1 MIQREVQVTNRSV
14 VRRRLIGASAL
25 VLAGLLGAQGTA
37 LGQAKEPF
45 TFGVALPTTG
55 PAAPFGLDQVQA
67 LEWAIADINASG
79 GAAGRPLR
87 AVILDSQGRPQ
98 VGIDVVTRLV
108 SVEKVPLVIT
118 AFSSV
123 VAAVAPITNRGN
135 VLTLVIGANSPR
147 IASMGDYVY
156 TTYPLADVDLTLL
169 AKYAKE
175 ELKKAT
181 AAVLY
186 INDEA
191 GVYGSR
197 VFRETFEKL
206 GGRVVAYESYE
217 PNATDYTGAILKI
230 RAANPDIVHLQG
242 NAGDSPQ
249 AIAQLRQ
256 LGVKVAITSY
266 TAAYNPQMVKQLGT
280 QADGLIV
287 ASLAPGAADLPAVA
301 AYVER
306 WKKQKG
312 REPNNIPV
320 TQYVHDG
327 AYIIKA
333 LVEHL
338 DKTNTPLTGQNLRK
352 ALLEVKTFNLPLTGD
367 VTINE
372 NHTVLKPVYLLEVKG
387 GAFVPIRSYR

>member
-1 MIQREVQVTNRSV
+1 
-14 VRRRLIGASAL
+14 
-25 VLAGLLGAQGTA
+25 
-37 LGQAKEPF
+37 
-45 TFGVALPTTG
+45 
-55 PAAPFGLDQVQA
+55 
-67 LEWAIADINASG
+67 
-79 GAAGRPLR
+79 
-87 AVILDSQGRPQ
+87 
-98 VGIDVVTRLV
+98 
-108 SVEKVPLVIT
+108 
-118 AFSSV
+118 
-123 VAAVAPITNRGN
+123 
-135 VLTLVIGANSPR
+135 
-147 IASMGDYVY
+147 
-156 TTYPLADVDLTLL
+156 
-169 AKYAKE
+169 
-175 ELKKAT
+175 
-181 AAVLY
+181 
-186 INDEA
+186 
-191 GVYGSR
+191 
-197 VFRETFEKL
+197 
-206 GGRVVAYESYE
+206 
-217 PNATDYTGAILKI
+217 
-230 RAANPDIVHLQG
+230 
-242 NAGDSPQ
+242 
-249 AIAQLRQ
+249 
-256 LGVKVAITSY
+256 
-266 TAAYNPQMVKQLGT
+266 MVKQLGT

>member
-1 MIQREVQVTNRSV
+1 MTTRNVL
-14 VRRRLIGASAL
+14 RRRLIGAS
-25 VLAGLLGAQGTA
+25 VLLLSAMAGVGGPVFAQG
-37 LGQAKEPF
+37 KETF
-45 TFGVALPTTG
+45 AFGVALPTTG
-55 PAAPFGLDQVQA
+55 PAAPFGLDQIQA

-79 GAAGRPLR
+79 GAAGRKLK
-87 AVILDSQGRPQ
+87 AVVLDSQGKPQ
-98 VGIDVVTRLV
+98 VGVDVVTRLI
-108 SVEKVPLVIT
+108 SVENVPLVIT

-123 VAAVAPITNRGN
+123 VAAVAPIVNRGE

-147 IASMGDYVY
+147 IASMGNYVY
-156 TTYPLADVDLTLL
+156 TTYPLADVDVTLL
-169 AKYAKE
+169 AKYARQ
-175 ELKKAT
+175 ELKKAN

-197 VFRETFEKL
+197 VFRDNFEKL

-217 PNATDYTGAILKI
+217 PNATDYTGAVLKI

-256 LGVKVAITSY
+256 LGVRVPITSY
-266 TAAYNPQMVKQLGT
+266 TAAYNPQMVKQLGS

-287 ASLAPGAADLPAVA
+287 ASLAPGVGDLSAVA

-312 REPNNIPV
+312 REPNNVPV

-338 DKTNTPLTGQNLRK
+338 DRSNTPLTGENLRK
-352 ALLEVKTFNLPLTGD
+352 ALLQVKSFTLPLTGE

-372 NHTVLKPVYLLEVKG
+372 NHTVVKPVYLLEVKG
-387 GAFVPIRSYR
+387 GKFVPIQAYR

>member
-1 MIQREVQVTNRSV
+1 MTTRSAL
-14 VRRRLIGASAL
+14 RRRLIGAS
-25 VLAGLLGAQGTA
+25 VLLLSAMAGVNAPVFAQS
-37 LGQAKEPF
+37 KETF

-55 PAAPFGLDQVQA
+55 PAAPFGLDQIQA

-79 GAAGRPLR
+79 GAAGRKLR
-87 AVILDSQGRPQ
+87 AVVLDSQGRPQ
-98 VGIDVVTRLV
+98 VGVDVVTRLI
-108 SVEKVPLVIT
+108 SVENVPLVIT

-123 VAAVAPITNRGN
+123 VAAVAPIVNRGN

-156 TTYPLADVDLTLL
+156 TTYPLADVDVTLL
-169 AKYAKE
+169 AKYARQ
-175 ELKKAT
+175 ELKKAN

-197 VFRETFEKL
+197 VFRENFEKL
-206 GGRVVAYESYE
+206 GGRIAAYESYE
-217 PNATDYTGAILKI
+217 PNATDYTGAVLKI
-230 RAANPDIVHLQG
+230 RAASPDIVHLQG

-256 LGVKVAITSY
+256 LGVRVPITSY
-266 TAAYNPQMVKQLGT
+266 TAAYNPQMVKQLGS

-287 ASLAPGAADLPAVA
+287 ASLAPGVADLPAVS

-312 REPNNIPV
+312 REPNNVPV

-338 DKTNTPLTGQNLRK
+338 DRSNTPLTGENLRK
-352 ALLEVKTFNLPLTGD
+352 ALLQVKSFTLPLTGE

-372 NHTVLKPVYLLEVKG
+372 NHTVVKPVYLLEVKG
-387 GAFVPIRSYR
+387 GKFVPVRAYQ

>member
-1 MIQREVQVTNRSV
+1 MTTRSA
-14 VRRRLIGASAL
+14 VRRRLIGAAVLTLSAM
-25 VLAGLLGAQGTA
+25 AGVNGPVF
-37 LGQAKEPF
+37 GQAKETF

-67 LEWAIADINASG
+67 LEWAIADINAAG
-79 GAAGRPLR
+79 GAGGRKLR
-87 AVILDSQGRPQ
+87 AVVLDSQARPQ
-98 VGIDVVTRLV
+98 VGIDVVTRLI
-108 SVEKVPLVIT
+108 SVEQVPLVIT
-118 AFSSV
+118 AFSPV
-123 VAAVAPITNRGN
+123 VAAVAPIVNRGT

-169 AKYAKE
+169 AKYARE
-175 ELKKAT
+175 ELKKAN

-197 VFRETFEKL
+197 VFRDNFEKL
-206 GGRVVAYESYE
+206 GGRIAAYESYE
-217 PNATDYTGAILKI
+217 PNATDYTGAVLKI

-256 LGVKVAITSY
+256 LGVRVPITSY
-266 TAAYNPQMVKQLGT
+266 TAAYNPQMVKQLGA

-287 ASLAPGAADLPAVA
+287 ASLAPGVADLPAVA

-306 WKKQKG
+306 WKKEKG
-312 REPNNIPV
+312 REPNNVPV

-338 DKTNTPLTGQNLRK
+338 DRTNTPLTGANLRK
-352 ALLEVKTFNLPLTGD
+352 ALLEVKSFTLPLTGD

-387 GAFVPIRSYR
+387 GAFVPVRVYR

>member
-1 MIQREVQVTNRSV
+1 MTSRISAG
-14 VRRRLIGASAL
+14 RRLISAAIL
-25 VLAGLLGAQGTA
+25 LLCAVAGVNGLALAQTR
-37 LGQAKEPF
+37 EPF
-45 TFGVALPTTG
+45 TLGVALPTTG

-67 LEWAIADINASG
+67 LEWAIADINARG
-79 GAAGRPLR
+79 GAGGRKLN
-87 AVILDSQGRPQ
+87 AVILDTQARPQ

-108 SVEKVPLVIT
+108 SVEKTPIVIT

-123 VAAVAPITNRGN
+123 VAAVAPVVNRSK
-135 VLTLVIGANSPR
+135 VLTFVIGANSPR

-156 TTYPLADVDLTLL
+156 TTYPLADVDVTLL
-169 AKYAKE
+169 AKYARE
-175 ELKKAT
+175 ELKKT
-181 AAVLY
+181 RAAVLY
-186 INDEA
+186 LNDES
-191 GVYGSR
+191 GVYGAR
-197 VFRETFEKL
+197 VFREAFEKL
-206 GGRVVAYESYE
+206 GGQIAASESYE
-217 PNATDYTGAILKI
+217 PNSTDYTGAILKI
-230 RAANPDIVHLQG
+230 RAANPEIVHLQG

-256 LGVKVAITSY
+256 LGIRVAITSY
-266 TAAYNPQMVKQLGT
+266 TAAYNPQMVKQLGA

-287 ASLAPGAADLPAVA
+287 ASLAPGVADLPAVA

-306 WKKQKG
+306 WKKEKG
-312 REPNNIPV
+312 REPNNVPV

-338 DKTNTPLTGQNLRK
+338 DKTNTPLTGENLRK
-352 ALLEVKTFNLPLTGD
+352 ALLEVKTFKLPLTGD

-387 GAFVPIRSYR
+387 GAFVPIRVYR